1 MQIFKTEE
9 EKNFDELKN
18 KVNQSRLPEDCKIY
32 LKEYIEKVKTKKEK
46 NPFLEF
52 TSFETMIINIVTSY
66 YESKEEVERS
76 INNIKHAMEII
87 KNTNTDVDY
96 MTQIDYVLNN
106 FIGNDNKLDFDDY
119 LYSMIGS
126 DKYWRALNIARV
138 NNLTNEAMQDLKLLI
153 NDISIYKGDTEL
165 LGNYAINYLNKYNN
179 ILDGKEEYRKKLIGK
194 VQQENGVCDF
204 SQKDLEFTN
213 NLVEQMV
220 AEKEETEK
228 SIEVLKKLKSQ
239 ITKALQDA
247 QETLSKLNNTI
258 SNGEK
263 IIDDKIELAKQ
274 ALESSAGRIEQDI
287 KTRAEEYI
295 KTVIKI
301 AVENAVTELQNNK
314 KSVLTPDVIET
325 IKVIKENQTYIV
337 DNIAN
342 HVISDKKHVQTQE
355 TTPVVVSGAPQT
367 TIIQQSENNY
377 FIEPNKEDF
386 NPPIYV
392 NGLIE
397 NLRKEKERIKIIQ
410 DKIKKLKS
418 EGQYVHSAVEE
429 VAIELV
435 NGYKIPYLWGPTK
448 SGKSY
453 ITSQVLKVLYG
464 DRKFIHVVP
473 IMDSEAIG
481 SYLSIDGHFV
491 PNNTYIAIKY
501 GHPLVLEE
509 IDNWDPTAVK
519 EIIKKYISPAYGV
532 INAPENTINIT
543 FANLLTVRPNPNFRA
558 ILTSNTS
565 GDGMKNGYICSNPLD
580 PSVLSSIVKIYVD
593 YDNELEKR
601 ILYNYPTWF
610 DFTQEMRKN
619 MDDYISRNPSA
630 KEKLEG
636 YLFTTEDAD
645 IISEVL
651 NERKEKDGS
660 LYRIVKNSIL
670 KGNNNDKYLKAQLQW
685 YEDNYLKGY
694 TETKKS
700 IDEKNINT
708 ITIEDIAYLYT
719 KAADE
724 QMKILQKR

>member
-1 MQIFKTEE
+1 MTIFKTEE

-32 LKEYIEKVKTKKEK
+32 LKEYIEKVKTEKEK

-52 TSFETMIINIVTSY
+52 TSFKTMIINIVTAY
-66 YESKEEVERS
+66 YESKKEVERS

-87 KNTNTDVDY
+87 KNTNPDVDY
-96 MTQIDYVLNN
+96 MRQIDYVLNN
-106 FIGNDNKLDFDDY
+106 FIGNNNNLDFDDY
-119 LYSMIGS
+119 LYFMLGS

-153 NDISIYKGDTEL
+153 NDISIFKGDTEL

-179 ILDGKEEYRKKLIGK
+179 ILDGKEEYRKKLIRG

-247 QETLSKLNNTI
+247 QETLFKLNNTI

-274 ALESSAGRIEQDI
+274 ELESSAGRIEQDI

-301 AVENAVTELQNNK
+301 AVENAVTELQNSK
-314 KSVLTPDVIET
+314 KSVFTPDVIET

-342 HVISDKKHVQTQE
+342 HVISDKMPAQAQE
-355 TTPVVVSGAPQT
+355 PTPVVVSGIPQT

-410 DKIKKLKS
+410 DKIEKLKS
-418 EGQYVHSAVEE
+418 EGQYVHSAAEE
-429 VAIELV
+429 AAIELV

-453 ITSQVLKVLYG
+453 ITTQVLKLLYG

-481 SYLSIDGHFV
+481 SYLSIGGHFV
-491 PNNTYIAIKY
+491 PNNTYNAIKY

-532 INAPENTINIT
+532 INNPENTIYIT
-543 FANLLTVRPNPNFRA
+543 FANLLTVHPNPNFRA

-610 DFTQEMRKN
+610 DFTQEIRKN
-619 MDDYISRNPSA
+619 MEDYIYRNPSA

-651 NERKEKDGS
+651 NERKKNDGS
-660 LYRIVKNSIL
+660 LYRIVKNYIV
-670 KGNNNDKYLKAQLQW
+670 KGNNNDKYLEDQLRW
-685 YEDNYLKGY
+685 YENNYLKGY
-694 TETKKS
+694 TETKNS
-700 IDEKNINT
+700 IDSKDINT
-708 ITIEDIAYLYT
+708 ITKKDIAFLCKT
-719 KAADE
+719 AIEE
-724 QMKILQKR
+724 QQIILKKR

>member
-1 MQIFKTEE
+1 MGIFKTEE

-18 KVNQSRLPEDCKIY
+18 LVNQSRLPDNCKTY
-32 LKEYIEKVKTKKEK
+32 LKEYIENVKTKKEK

-52 TSFETMIINIVTSY
+52 PSFETMILNIATSY
-66 YESKEEVERS
+66 YESKDEIQRS
-76 INNIKHAMEII
+76 INNINKAMEII
-87 KNTNTDVDY
+87 RNTNTEELY
-96 MTQIDYVLNN
+96 LNQIEYVLNN
-106 FIGNDNKLDFDDY
+106 YSGKNNNLDFDDY

-126 DKYWRALNIARV
+126 DKYWRALNIART

-153 NDISIYKGDTEL
+153 DEISLMVGDTEL

-179 ILDGKEEYRKKLIGK
+179 ILEGKEEYRKKLIK
-194 VQQENGVCDF
+194 QVKQANGIYDF
-204 SQKDLEFTN
+204 NQKDIELVI
-213 NLVEQMV
+213 NLVDEIK
-220 AEKEETEK
+220 AENDELKNN
-228 SIEVLKKLKSQ
+228 IEVSKKLKSN
-239 ITKALQDA
+239 IAKALIDVKDF
-247 QETLSKLNNTI
+247 LSKLNNTI

-274 ALESSAGRIEQDI
+274 ALESSEGRIEQDI

-301 AVENAVTELQNNK
+301 VVENAVTELQNNK
-314 KSVLTPDVIET
+314 KSVLTPEVIET
-325 IKVIKENQTYIV
+325 VKVIKENQTYIV

-342 HVISDKKHVQTQE
+342 HVLSDKMPTQTQE
-355 TTPVVVSGAPQT
+355 STPVVVSGAPQT

-410 DKIKKLKS
+410 DKIEKLKS

-481 SYLSIDGHFV
+481 SYLSIGGHFV

-593 YDNELEKR
+593 YDNELEKS
-601 ILYNYPTWF
+601 ILYKYPTWF
-610 DFTQEMRKN
+610 NFTQEMRKN
-619 MDDYISRNPSA
+619 MEDYISRNPSA

-645 IISEVL
+645 IISDVL

-660 LYRIVKNSIL
+660 LYRIVKNYIL
-670 KGNNNDKYLKAQLQW
+670 KGNNNDKYLKAQLEW

-694 TETKKS
+694 TKTKES
-700 IDEKNINT
+700 IDEKNINK

-724 QMKILQKR
+724 QIKILQKR

>member
-1 MQIFKTEE
+1 MQIFKTES

-18 KVNQSRLPEDCKIY
+18 LVNQSRLPDNCKTY
-32 LKEYIEKVKTKKEK
+32 LKEYIENVKTKKEK

-52 TSFETMIINIVTSY
+52 PSFETMILNIVTSY
-66 YESKEEVERS
+66 YESKDEIQRS
-76 INNIKHAMEII
+76 INNITHAMEII

-106 FIGNDNKLDFDDY
+106 FIGNNNKLDFDDY

-153 NDISIYKGDTEL
+153 NDISIFKGDTEL

-179 ILDGKEEYRKKLIGK
+179 ILDGKEEYRKELIRK

-213 NLVEQMV
+213 NLVKQMI
-220 AEKEETEK
+220 AEKGETEK

-274 ALESSAGRIEQDI
+274 ELESSAGRIEQDI

-314 KSVLTPDVIET
+314 KSVFTPDVIET

-337 DNIAN
+337 DNIAK
-342 HVISDKKHVQTQE
+342 HVISDKMPTQTQE
-355 TTPVVVSGAPQT
+355 STPVVVSGIPQT

-377 FIEPNKEDF
+377 FIEPNQEDF

-410 DKIKKLKS
+410 DKIEKLKS

-481 SYLSIDGHFV
+481 SYLSIGGHFV

-532 INAPENTINIT
+532 ITNPENNINIT

-601 ILYNYPTWF
+601 ILCNYPTWF
-610 DFTQEMRKN
+610 NFTQEMRKN
-619 MDDYISRNPSA
+619 MEDYISTNPQA

-651 NERKEKDGS
+651 NERKKNDGS
-660 LYRIVKNSIL
+660 LYRIVKNYIV
-670 KGNNNDKYLKAQLQW
+670 KGNNYDKYLEAQLQW
-685 YEDNYLKGY
+685 YEKNYLKGY
-694 TETKKS
+694 TKTKNS
-700 IDEKNINT
+700 IDSKEIKD
-708 ITIEDIAYLYT
+708 ITLEDIAFLCKT
-719 KAADE
+719 AIEE
-724 QMKILQKR
+724 QQIILKKR

>member
-1 MQIFKTEE
+1 MPIFKTEE

-18 KVNQSRLPEDCKIY
+18 TVNQSRLPEDCKIY

-52 TSFETMIINIVTSY
+52 PSFETMIINIVNAY
-66 YESKEEVERS
+66 YESKKEVERS
-76 INNIKHAMEII
+76 INNITHAMEII
-87 KNTNTDVDY
+87 KNTNTDIDY

-106 FIGNDNKLDFDDY
+106 YSGKNNNLDFDDY
-119 LYSMIGS
+119 LYFMLGS
-126 DKYWRALNIARV
+126 DKYWRTLNIART

-179 ILDGKEEYRKKLIGK
+179 ILDGKEEYRKELIRK

-258 SNGEK
+258 SNGEM
-263 IIDDKIELAKQ
+263 IIDDKIELAKKE
-274 ALESSAGRIEQDI
+274 LESSAGRIEQDI

-325 IKVIKENQTYIV
+325 VKVIKENQTYIV

-342 HVISDKKHVQTQE
+342 HVISDKKHVQAQE
-355 TTPVVVSGAPQT
+355 PTPVVVSGVPQT

-392 NGLIE
+392 KGLIE

-410 DKIKKLKS
+410 DKIEKLKS
-418 EGQYVHSAVEE
+418 EGQYVHSVAEE

-453 ITSQVLKVLYG
+453 ITTQVLKVLYG

-481 SYLSIDGHFV
+481 SYLSIGGHFV
-491 PNNTYIAIKY
+491 PNNIYNAIKY
-501 GHPLVLEE
+501 GHPLMLEE

-532 INAPENTINIT
+532 INNPENNIDIT
-543 FANLLTVRPNPNFRA
+543 FANLLNVRPNPNFRA

-565 GDGMKNGYICSNPLD
+565 GDGKRNGYICSNPLD
-580 PSVLSSIVKIYVD
+580 PSVISSIVKIYVD
-593 YDNELEKR
+593 YDNELEKS
-601 ILYNYPTWF
+601 ILYKYPTWF
-610 DFTQEMRKN
+610 EFTQEMRKN
-619 MDDYISRNPSA
+619 MEKYTINNPET
-630 KEKLEG
+630 KEELEG

-651 NERKEKDGS
+651 NERKINDRS
-660 LYRIVKNSIL
+660 LYRIVKNYII
-670 KGNNNDKYLKAQLQW
+670 KGNSNNKYLEAQLQW
-685 YEDNYLKGY
+685 YENNYLKGY
-694 TETKKS
+694 TETENS
-700 IDEKNINT
+700 IDSKDINK
-708 ITIEDIAYLYT
+708 ITKKDIAFLCKT
-719 KAADE
+719 AIEE
-724 QMKILQKR
+724 QQKILKKR

>member
-1 MQIFKTEE
+1 
-9 EKNFDELKN
+9 
-18 KVNQSRLPEDCKIY
+18 
-32 LKEYIEKVKTKKEK
+32 
-46 NPFLEF
+46 
-52 TSFETMIINIVTSY
+52 
-66 YESKEEVERS
+66 
-76 INNIKHAMEII
+76 
-87 KNTNTDVDY
+87 
-96 MTQIDYVLNN
+96 
-106 FIGNDNKLDFDDY
+106 
-119 LYSMIGS
+119 MIGS

-153 NDISIYKGDTEL
+153 NDISIFKGDTEL

-179 ILDGKEEYRKKLIGK
+179 ILDGKEEYRKKLIRK

-228 SIEVLKKLKSQ
+228 SIEVLKKLKLQ

-274 ALESSAGRIEQDI
+274 ELESSAGRIEQDI

-342 HVISDKKHVQTQE
+342 HVLSDKMTTQTQE
-355 TTPVVVSGAPQT
+355 STPVVVSGIPQT
-367 TIIQQSENNY
+367 TIIQKSENNY

-397 NLRKEKERIKIIQ
+397 NLRKEKERIKIIKA
-410 DKIKKLKS
+410 KIEKLKS
-418 EGQYVHSAVEE
+418 EGQYVHSAAEE
-429 VAIELV
+429 AAIELV

-453 ITSQVLKVLYG
+453 ITTQVLKLLYG

-481 SYLSIDGHFV
+481 SYLSIGGHFV
-491 PNNTYIAIKY
+491 PNNTYNAIKY

-519 EIIKKYISPAYGV
+519 EIIKKYISPAYEV
-532 INAPENTINIT
+532 INNPKNTIYIT

-619 MDDYISRNPSA
+619 MEDYISTNPSA

-651 NERKEKDGS
+651 NERKKNDES
-660 LYRIVKNSIL
+660 LYRIVKNYII
-670 KGNNNDKYLKAQLQW
+670 KGNNNDKYLKNQLE
-685 YEDNYLKGY
+685 YYKANYLKNY
-694 TETKKS
+694 NNTLEYIDSKETK
-700 IDEKNINT
+700 NIT
-708 ITIEDIAYLYT
+708 LEDIAFLCKT
-719 KAADE
+719 AIEE
-724 QMKILQKR
+724 QQIILKKR

>member
-32 LKEYIEKVKTKKEK
+32 LKEYIEKVKTEKEK

-52 TSFETMIINIVTSY
+52 TSFKTMIINIVNAY
-66 YESKEEVERS
+66 YESKKEVERS

-87 KNTNTDVDY
+87 KNTNKDIDF
-96 MTQIDYVLNN
+96 MAQIDYVLNN

-153 NDISIYKGDTEL
+153 NDISIFKGDTEL

-179 ILDGKEEYRKKLIGK
+179 ILDGKEEYRKKLIRK

-247 QETLSKLNNTI
+247 QETLFKLNNTI

-274 ALESSAGRIEQDI
+274 ELESSAGRIEQDI

-342 HVISDKKHVQTQE
+342 HVLSDKMTTQTQE
-355 TTPVVVSGAPQT
+355 STPVVVSGIPQT
-367 TIIQQSENNY
+367 TIIQKSENNY

-397 NLRKEKERIKIIQ
+397 NLRKEKERIKIIKA
-410 DKIKKLKS
+410 KIEKLKS
-418 EGQYVHSAVEE
+418 EGQYVHSAAEE
-429 VAIELV
+429 AAIELV

-453 ITSQVLKVLYG
+453 ITTQVLKLLYG

-491 PNNTYIAIKY
+491 PNNTYNAIKY

-519 EIIKKYISPAYGV
+519 EIIKKYISPAYEV
-532 INAPENTINIT
+532 INNPKNTIYIT

-619 MDDYISRNPSA
+619 MEDYISTNPSA

-651 NERKEKDGS
+651 NERKKNDES
-660 LYRIVKNSIL
+660 LYRIVKNYII
-670 KGNNNDKYLKAQLQW
+670 KGNNNDKYLKNQLE
-685 YEDNYLKGY
+685 YYKANYLKNY
-694 TETKKS
+694 NNTLEYIDSKETK
-700 IDEKNINT
+700 NIT
-708 ITIEDIAYLYT
+708 LEDIAFLCKT
-719 KAADE
+719 AIEE
-724 QMKILQKR
+724 QQIILKKR